1 MNTLDIYSEN
11 RPKEDMEKDAEQS
24 SDEFVKNLLASTSFD
39 IVKNTGLA
47 DVSEPFVKK
56 VQAALKKKK

>member
-1 MNTLDIYSEN
+1 MNTLDIYSEK
-11 RPKEDMEKDAEQS
+11 RPKEGMEKAAEQR

-39 IVKNTGLA
+39 IVKITGLA
-47 DVSEPFVKK
+47 DVSEPFVEK